1 MTVKLLENNKHL
13 QITYSDNNNV
23 VYKPVAWRY
32 LDDVL
37 VLQKQ
42 IFELF
47 LEEDGLMSVFKGSNR
62 KLWSHIE
69 TLANLVPSID
79 KACGGIKLELID
91 DIEDIVKIFI
101 NSEPSY
107 GIDGSLDQLQYPSYI
122 SIMNGLNFRP
132 IQEEVI
138 SHYLEKKKKLN
149 QDTEKS
155 DNP

>member
-13 QITYSDNNNV
+13 EITYSDNNSII
-23 VYKPVAWRY
+23 YKPVSWKY

-37 VLQKQ
+37 VLQRQ

-47 LEEDGLMSVFKGSNR
+47 LEEDGLMSVFRGSNR

-69 TLANLVPSID
+69 TLANLVPSIVSD
-79 KACGGIKLELID
+79 CNGIKLNLIE

-107 GIDGSLDQLQYPSYI
+107 AIDGSLDQLQYPSYI

-132 IQEEVI
+132 IQKEVI
-138 SHYLEKKKKLN
+138 DNYRKTKLN
-149 QDTEKS
+149 QDIEKK
-155 DNP
+155 DTL

>member
-13 QITYSDNNNV
+13 EITYSDSNIV

-47 LEEDGLMSVFKGSNR
+47 LEEDGLMSVFRGSNR
-62 KLWSHIE
+62 SLWSHIE
-69 TLANLVPSID
+69 TLANLVPSIVPS
-79 KACGGIKLELID
+79 CNGIKLNLID
-91 DIEDIVKIFI
+91 DIDDIVKIFI

-107 GIDGSLDQLQYPSYI
+107 AIDGSLNQLQYPSYI
-122 SIMNGLNFRP
+122 SIINGLNFRP

-138 SHYLEKKKKLN
+138 SHYVKKKKQLN
-149 QDTEKS
+149 QDTEKN
-155 DNP
+155 DNH